1 MSILH
6 AATLRDLSSE
16 GLIRAALR
24 GDDLAFAAIID
35 RHQVQMTRVAYVVCG
50 DRDLAEEAVQ
60 SAWPIVW
67 HRLDSVR
74 EPERLG
80 AWLASVAVNEA
91 RQLARRDRRRQVV
104 EIRVATETS
113 ARRSDPAQRVEDLD
127 LACALERLSPDD
139 RALLV
144 LRYVAGLNSTELG
157 VAFRMSAS
165 GLRRRLARL
174 LDVLR
179 TELRDA

>member
-1 MSILH
+1 MSTLY
-6 AATLRDLSSE
+6 AAALRDLSSE

-24 GDDLAFAAIID
+24 GDEMAFATIID
-35 RHQVQMTRVAYVVCG
+35 RHQVQMTRVAYTVCG
-50 DRDLAEEAVQ
+50 DLHLAEEAVQ
-60 SAWPIVW
+60 AAWPIVW
-67 HRLDSVR
+67 RRLDSVR
-74 EPERLG
+74 EPDRLG

-91 RQLARRDRRRQVV
+91 RQLARRQRRRTVV
-104 EIRVATETS
+104 EIGVTTGAPAGST
-113 ARRSDPAQRVEDLD
+113 DPAQRIGDLD
-127 LACALERLSPDD
+127 LARALETLSPDD

-157 VAFRMSAS
+157 ATFGMSAS

-174 LDVLR
+174 LEVLR